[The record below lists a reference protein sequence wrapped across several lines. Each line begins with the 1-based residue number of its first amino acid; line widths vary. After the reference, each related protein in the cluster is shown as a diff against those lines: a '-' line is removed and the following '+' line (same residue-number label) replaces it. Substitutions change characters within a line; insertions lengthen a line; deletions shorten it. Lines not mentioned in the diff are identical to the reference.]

1 MAKVHESKVE
11 ETRKAWGTPQL
22 KKFGIEEITAA
33 FHGGAKTDSSSKKS

>member
-1 MAKVHESKVE
+1 MANVHATKAE

-33 FHGGAKTDSSSKKS
+33 FHKGTKTDTTSKAS